1 MKLNK
6 IFKWGMVLLIII
18 SVAILVWGFVSGFAE
33 GSGTNKVA
41 LPPTNVLLTW
51 AAIMICFALFAWIVI
66 GLIVSIKNDPKS
78 IVKMGIVLVGI
89 AAVCFV
95 AYLFAKGNPAI
106 GYTGKAVS
114 AGMLK
119 LTDTILN
126 LTLIA
131 GVGAVLAIIV
141 GEIRLAI
148 ANKK

>member
-6 IFKWGMVLLIII
+6 IFKWGMVVLILI
-18 SVAILVWGFVSGFAE
+18 SIAILVWGFSAGFA
-33 GSGTNKVA
+33 TPDKVA
-41 LPPTNVLLTW
+41 LPATNVLLTW
-51 AAIMICFALFAWIVI
+51 AAIMIGIALFCWIVI
-66 GLIVSIKNDPKS
+66 GLIVSVKNDPKS

-89 AAVCFV
+89 AAVCLV
-95 AYLFAKGNPAI
+95 AYLLAKGDPVPGA
-106 GYTGKAVS
+106 AVTS
-114 AGMLK
+114 TAGELK

-131 GVGAVLAIIV
+131 GVGAVVAIIA